1 MAKNKVSKYSQAIGL
16 NIKKIIQD
24 TNNTQESAANLLNI
38 NRATLTNYL
47 NGKRDIP
54 YDILIKVCNSFKTTP
69 NQLFNLQE
77 IPKEPANIDY
87 KLILQLSAYIDRFM
101 KKINGDISEENKITI
116 LKKLYERN
124 KNKDLNT
131 ETIDTYLQDW
141 KDMNPAFFKKTG

>member
-69 NQLFNLQE
+69 NELLGFEDISTSGTINNIQLVINIIDTLNFFLKKQKY
-77 IPKEPANIDY
+77 PKKTGQSSLNI
-87 KLILQLSAYIDRFM
+87 FM
-101 KKINGDISEENKITI
+101 KKI
-116 LKKLYERN
+116 
-124 KNKDLNT
+124 
-131 ETIDTYLQDW
+131 LQRS
-141 KDMNPAFFKKTG
+141 K